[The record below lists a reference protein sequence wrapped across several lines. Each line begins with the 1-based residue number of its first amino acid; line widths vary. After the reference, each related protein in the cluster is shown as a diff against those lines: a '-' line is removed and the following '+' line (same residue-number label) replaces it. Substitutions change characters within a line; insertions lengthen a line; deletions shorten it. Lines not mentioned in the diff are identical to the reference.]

1 MTYTEHKLT
10 DAMLRRLSPIV
21 NGRKHNHGLALR
33 ALVYRELVSC
43 GEPRLNSF
51 GEHSWWVG
59 PYTAT
64 DAGREAL
71 LRARVEGW

>member
-10 DAMLRRLSPIV
+10 DAMLQHLSATAKGRQV
-21 NGRKHNHGLALR
+21 GGMSMRALEARGLVYLHVSHYGQRKHL
-33 ALVYRELVSC
+33 
-43 GEPRLNSF
+43 
-51 GEHSWWVG
+51 
-59 PYTAT
+59 AT